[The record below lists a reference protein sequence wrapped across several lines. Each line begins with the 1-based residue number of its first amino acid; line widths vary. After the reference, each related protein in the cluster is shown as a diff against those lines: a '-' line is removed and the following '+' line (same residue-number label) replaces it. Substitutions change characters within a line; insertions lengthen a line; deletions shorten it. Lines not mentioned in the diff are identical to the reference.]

1 MRRTAP
7 HCGQRRLICSS
18 IHTPTAY
25 PATVSAIVAQG
36 FFSARV
42 PNVAPAAAN
51 TNRPPICSLTANSI
65 APQFGHTAFI
75 DSPLVPLTWTELI
88 PLA

>member
-7 HCGQRRLICSS
+7 HCGQRPLIFLS

-25 PATVSAIVAQG
+25 PAMVRAIVAQG
-36 FFSARV
+36 FFRARV
-42 PNVAPAAAN
+42 PNVAPAVAN
-51 TNRPPICSLTANSI
+51 TNRPPICWLTANSI

-75 DSPLVPLTWTELI
+75 ESPLVRPILTELI